1 LHDEIAGEKSKSFF
15 CGEAKALYLSL
26 LFSTDARGVGRLKK
40 GQREILDVHI
50 EMLEA
55 KRIQIFVLRKSEGV
69 SSFSVVLNREN
80 VA

>member
-15 CGEAKALYLSL
+15 CGKAKALYLSL